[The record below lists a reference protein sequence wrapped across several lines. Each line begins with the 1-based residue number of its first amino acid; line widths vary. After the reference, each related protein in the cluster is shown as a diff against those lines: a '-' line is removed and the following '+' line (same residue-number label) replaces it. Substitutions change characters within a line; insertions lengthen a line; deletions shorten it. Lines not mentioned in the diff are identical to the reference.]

1 MTYVIIQQIDCITQK
16 KNGYDI
22 EKKERRRIKKFLTT
36 LMTIGG
42 ILNKELCEELE
53 IEDELEEDEED
64 RTNKKFD
71 NATKEKLHQ
80 RSIHWRKVN
89 GKIENIK

>member
-1 MTYVIIQQIDCITQK
+1 MIFISKK

-22 EKKERRRIKKFLTT
+22 KLIEKKERQRIKKFLTT

-53 IEDELEEDEED
+53 IEEEIEEEEEDKN
-64 RTNKKFD
+64 NKKFD

-80 RSIHWRKVN
+80 RSIHWRKVH